1 MEQSI
6 MPEQRM
12 MSEGPATDQG
22 VMPEGQATT
31 DQGVAHEQVQM
42 LDTINE
48 EFGLE
53 NVRPN
58 EYSPLAL
65 AFIGDS
71 VFDVVIKTIIVEQAN
86 CQVNKLQKRTSEIV
100 KAVSQARIADALKDD
115 LTEEEANI
123 LRRGRNAKPYT
134 KAKNASYGEYCK
146 ATGLEA
152 LVGYLY
158 LKGEEARIV
167 ELVKLGL
174 EKAEMG
180 I

>member
-1 MEQSI
+1 M
-6 MPEQRM
+6 RVLF
-12 MSEGPATDQG
+12 G
-22 VMPEGQATT
+22 VRPNRWAGYYMNEKPILG
-31 DQGVAHEQVQM
+31 
-42 LDTINE
+42 TINE
-48 EFGLE
+48 IFSAKEV
-53 NVRPN
+53 NPN

-71 VFDVVIKTIIVEQAN
+71 VFDVVIKSVIVEEAN
-86 CQVNKLQKRTSEIV
+86 CQVNKLQNRTSKIV
-100 KAVSQARIADALKDD
+100 RATSQALIADALKDE

-134 KAKNASYGEYCK
+134 KAKNASYSEYCK

-158 LKGEEARIV
+158 LKGETER
-167 ELVKLGL
+167 LVKLVKAGL
-174 EKAEMG
+174 EKTELS